1 MTKGPPDVVK
11 SRHTGWEIVLEYPDR
26 LRAITSIR
34 IGAGEGQSHRRPED
48 ATAGLEVGGGDR
60 ETGNAGGLW
69 EWETQGEMDLLSE
82 APEGNRPAG
91 ILILAP

>member
-11 SRHTGWEIVLEYPDR
+11 SRHMGWEIVLECLDR

-48 ATAGLEVGGGDR
+48 ATAELEGRGGDC
-60 ETGNAGGLW
+60 EPENAGSLQ
-69 EWETQGEMDLLSE
+69 EWEIQGEMDLLLG
-82 APEGNRPAG
+82 APEGRCPAG
-91 ILILAP
+91 ILILAL